1 MGGISGALW
10 RSDEGRGPDDEDVTV
25 DALSWNPSAA
35 YRVHHGADGARGRS
49 CLRVVAPTPHA
60 TPRPEGHTR
69 FVCVSD
75 THSLTDCLRVPPG
88 DVLLHTGDFTRIGL
102 PLEVSAFND
111 WLGRQ
116 PCQHKVVIAGNHEL
130 SFDADFVASL
140 DDPWRYFGIPAT
152 AGRADVT
159 IPRHVRSLLTNGV
172 YLQDGETE
180 VLGFRIYGSPWQPEF
195 CNWAFTLPRGER
207 LLEKWQQVPAGV
219 DVLLTHG
226 PPLGAGDRIKGH
238 AELRAG
244 CVELMSSVR
253 RRVKPRL
260 HSFGHIHEG
269 YGIMTDG
276 RTLFVNASTCNVNY
290 EPVNPPIIID
300 LPNP

>member
-180 VLGFRIYGSPWQPEF
+180 VLGFRIYGSPWLRDHDR
-195 CNWAFTLPRGER
+195 WANFVRER
-207 LLEKWQQVPAGV
+207 VHLQ
-219 DVLLTHG
+219 
-226 PPLGAGDRIKGH
+226 R
-238 AELRAG
+238 ELRTRQPTHHHRPAQPVMAPSCLRLNADG
-244 CVELMSSVR
+244 SGTISVFQ
-253 RRVKPRL
+253 RL
-260 HSFGHIHEG
+260 ILWGVVHHKRF
-269 YGIMTDG
+269 
-276 RTLFVNASTCNVNY
+276 L
-290 EPVNPPIIID
+290 
-300 LPNP
+300 